1 MSGFLHQ
8 AVSLAI
14 LFATSSVFA
23 PTFAAAPPPFDSKPW
38 EQDLEQTREALATK
52 YANLEWVVLERE
64 IDLESLFADAQAQL
78 QSATSEADA
87 RAAFDRLARRLGDGH
102 VRFEWS
108 SSDQSPRTPP
118 KADCAALGYDSSI
131 RGKPIA
137 AFMPGYFAL
146 TDAPAMEFR
155 AGTIQ
160 VAGHTVGVIKIGI
173 FTPAGMPELCA
184 ESLPALKLSASTP
197 CEETCKDR
205 IDTWVADR
213 MTRDLA
219 AQLRAIANAKA
230 DILLVDVA
238 NNGGG
243 TEWAEA
249 AARMVTAVRLKSER
263 IGFVR
268 GPHWENRFAYTVDDL
283 QAAAKSASRKDQA
296 ILNGLAEQAREY
308 QREAASPCDSYPLW
322 QGKRPSCTWLGVG
335 FFASGLMDSADPEA
349 LKNKVWAKDFF
360 TPMQY
365 PYEEGVWRGPLIV
378 LVNAGT
384 GSAAEEFAAV
394 LQDNRAAVIIGA
406 PTAGAGCGHTNGG
419 TPTTLKNSRGI
430 LEVPDCAR
438 FRADGSNEVMGI
450 EPDVLVGLRSTDG
463 PHRQA
468 TRVSEKLIQAIMR
481 SIELAAPSAQ
491 RPGH

>member
-1 MSGFLHQ
+1 MS
-8 AVSLAI
+8 
-14 LFATSSVFA
+14 
-23 PTFAAAPPPFDSKPW
+23 PT
-38 EQDLEQTREALATK
+38 
-52 YANLEWVVLERE
+52 
-64 IDLESLFADAQAQL
+64 
-78 QSATSEADA
+78 
-87 RAAFDRLARRLGDGH
+87 
-102 VRFEWS
+102 
-108 SSDQSPRTPP
+108 
-118 KADCAALGYDSSI
+118 
-131 RGKPIA
+131 
-137 AFMPGYFAL
+137 
-146 TDAPAMEFR
+146 
-155 AGTIQ
+155 
-160 VAGHTVGVIKIGI
+160 
-173 FTPAGMPELCA
+173 
-184 ESLPALKLSASTP
+184 
-197 CEETCKDR
+197 
-205 IDTWVADR
+205 
-213 MTRDLA
+213 
-219 AQLRAIANAKA
+219 
-230 DILLVDVA
+230 
-238 NNGGG
+238 NGGG

-335 FFASGLMDSADPEA
+335 FFASGLMDLADPEA

-419 TPTTLKNSRGI
+419 TPPPHLRTAAAFSRCRIARDSVRTDPTRSWVLSRTCWSACGPRTARIARPPESRKNSSRRS
-430 LEVPDCAR
+430 CAR
-438 FRADGSNEVMGI
+438 LSSQRRALSVPGI
-450 EPDVLVGLRSTDG
+450 RAWLTRTSADARS
-463 PHRQA
+463 PPRNHRE
-468 TRVSEKLIQAIMR
+468 RR
-481 SIELAAPSAQ
+481 SD
-491 RPGH
+491 R